1 VEPFFGSG
9 AALLCRPQPFSGSET
24 VNDYDGLV
32 ANFWRALQAVPDEV
46 AHWADWPVNEND
58 LHARH
63 VWLVERKDPLQAK
76 LEGDPEYYDAKIAG
90 WWVWGMA
97 AWIGSGFCSGK
108 GPWGVVEEDGCRQLV
123 HLGDAGRGVKR
134 QLVHLG
140 DAGRGVN
147 RKLVH
152 LGDAGQG
159 VNRQLV
165 HLGDAG
171 QGVNRQ
177 LVELED
183 YFQQLADRL
192 RHVRVCCGDWSR
204 VMGDSVTRRH
214 GKAAIL
220 LDPPYSHAVR
230 DNNLYRVEDDCAA
243 AVRKWCAA
251 NGDDKQL
258 RIALCGYAG
267 EGHEELEEMGW
278 RVLAWKASGGYE
290 SQGKERTGNAAKERI
305 WFSPHCLQV
314 ESPIVPSRV
323 DPVRIESTRSLFDAP

>member
-123 HLGDAGRGVKR
+123 HLGDAGRGVK
-134 QLVHLG
+134 
-140 DAGRGVN
+140 
-147 RKLVH
+147 
-152 LGDAGQG
+152 
-159 VNRQLV
+159 
-165 HLGDAG
+165 
-171 QGVNRQ
+171 RQ